1 MRPLSISTAA
11 KEQVARLEERLE
23 HLRQIFRLLSDINV
37 TLDGTQIDGTK
48 VDGRKLFLG
57 YPSVILLS
65 QKVDSL
71 LMATTINISRIE
83 NGRQRSPGHEFL
95 RLQRTFEEYERAW
108 RS

>member
-23 HLRQIFRLLSDINV
+23 HLRQTFRLLSDINV

-48 VDGRKLFLG
+48 VDGRKLCLG

-71 LMATTINISRIE
+71 LMATTINISHIE

>member
-37 TLDGTQIDGTK
+37 TLDGTQVDGEK
-48 VDGRKLFLG
+48 VDGRKAFLG
-57 YPSVILLS
+57 YPSVTLLS
-65 QKVDSL
+65 QKVDGFG
-71 LMATTINISRIE
+71 MDTNINISRIE
-83 NGRQRSPGHEFL
+83 NRRQRSLGHEFL
-95 RLQRTFEEYERAW
+95 RLQRTFQEYERAW